1 MATNFVQPGNVLTLT
16 APAGG
21 VVSGAGYMIGDL
33 FVVALHDA
41 AEGAAFE
48 GQCVGVW
55 QLPRKSGEAW
65 TEGAAIYWDGAECT
79 TTATGNKLIGHA
91 AAAAGD
97 TAISGYVRLNA

>member
-48 GQCVGVW
+48 GQCVGCW
-55 QLPRKSGEAW
+55 QLPKSSGEAW
-65 TEGAAIYWDGAECT
+65 SEGVAIYWDGAECT
-79 TTATGNKLIGHA
+79 TTAEGNKLIGHA
-91 AAAAGD
+91 AAGADASATVGV
-97 TAISGYVRLNA
+97 VRLSA

>member
-1 MATNFVQPGNVLTLT
+1 MATNFIQPGNVLTLT

-55 QLPRKSGEAW
+55 QLPKKSGEAW
-65 TEGAAIYWDGAECT
+65 TEGAAIYWDGSECT
-79 TTATGNKLIGHA
+79 TTADLATLIGNA
-91 AAAAGD
+91 VADADESATVGV
-97 TAISGYVRLNA
+97 VRLSA